1 LEQGCGLHSNTE
13 EWASTAWA
21 RDGDLLSTPNPGWR
35 RTFIALENRNFRW
48 MWLAGLV
55 SSAAF
60 QMGIVA
66 RGWLVYD
73 ITGSALALGW
83 VSSGWAIS
91 ILTLSLFGGVV
102 ADRVRKRNVLV
113 ISQIAMGMVTLV
125 IGLLIAA
132 DLIQVWHLF
141 VGSAA
146 AGIIFA
152 FQMPANDSF
161 IAEIV
166 DQKTLLNAS
175 SLSSVAMSL
184 MGIVGAPAAGVLLDR
199 LGAEAVYFL
208 QVPLYILI
216 AFFLLR
222 LPLTPPSDRQ
232 RGSVLTELR
241 EGLCYVQSRAMV
253 VILLAMSLSR
263 VLLAMPYQTFLP
275 VFAEDVFGMG
285 ASGLGLLQSAV
296 GAGAMVA
303 SLWVASLGDFRRK
316 GGLLLAAGLVLGGGL
331 LLFARAPTFRLAL
344 GALVL
349 VGAAGNVCMVANFTL
364 LQTTVSDRV
373 RGRVLSM
380 AMWLWGFSPVGTV
393 PSGALA
399 DRWGAPLAV
408 ALQGGLL
415 LLFFAFVGV
424 AQPRFRALE

>member
-1 LEQGCGLHSNTE
+1 
-13 EWASTAWA
+13 
-21 RDGDLLSTPNPGWR
+21 LSTSSSGWR
-35 RTFIALENRNFRW
+35 RIFIALENRNFRW

-60 QMGIVA
+60 QMGIIA

-91 ILTLSLFGGVV
+91 ILALSLFGGVV
-102 ADRVRKRNVLV
+102 ADQVRKRNVLV
-113 ISQIAMGMVTLV
+113 VSQIAMGMVTLV
-125 IGLLIAA
+125 TGLLVAA

-152 FQMPANDSF
+152 FQMPTNDSF

-184 MGIVGAPAAGVLLDR
+184 MGIVGAPAAGVLLER
-199 LGAEAVYFL
+199 FGVEAVYLL

-216 AFFLLR
+216 AFFLLH

-232 RGSVLTELR
+232 RGSVLVELK
-241 EGLCYVQSRAMV
+241 EGLRYVRARAMV
-253 VILLAMSLSR
+253 VVLLVMSLFR
-263 VLLAMPYQTFLP
+263 ILLAMPYQTFLP

-285 ASGLGLLQSAV
+285 ASGLGLLQSAAGV
-296 GAGAMVA
+296 GAMVA

-316 GGLLLAAGLVLGGGL
+316 GGLLLVAGLILGGSL
-331 LLFARAPTFRLAL
+331 LLFSQAPNFTLAL
-344 GALVL
+344 AALVL

-364 LQTTVSDRV
+364 LQTAVSDRV

-380 AMWLWGFSPVGTV
+380 AMWLWGFSPVATV

-399 DRWGAPLAV
+399 DRWGVPLAV

-415 LLFFAFVGV
+415 LLFFVFVGL
-424 AQPRFRALE
+424 AQPRFRSLE